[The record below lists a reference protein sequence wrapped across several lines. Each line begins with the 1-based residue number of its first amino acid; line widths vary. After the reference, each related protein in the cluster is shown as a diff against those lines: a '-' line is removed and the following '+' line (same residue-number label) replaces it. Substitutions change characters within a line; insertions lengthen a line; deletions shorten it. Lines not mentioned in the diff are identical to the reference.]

1 MTLVFVAI
9 AAIIGIVL
17 GKIIFGGGNISSEDN
32 VSGALDN
39 SNSSVIDTN
48 EQKIAQLTKQLNE
61 SSSQAKQ
68 IKEKYESLLNQ
79 SKEQIIQLNDKLKSA
94 MNGGIDDVV
103 NQQLKE
109 VETLQKKNSE
119 LEQEL
124 QKVEELKSKIQSFES
139 EIANIEKLKS
149 KIKSLE
155 EDNDDL
161 EDDLDDAK
169 KKLRKKEQECSE
181 LQIEMD
187 KASRE
192 IKRFQEDLAT
202 ANEQLEDKSKELA
215 LKMESLSFVKEI
227 LTAEKTKDASISK
240 LYSKVDGIREY
251 ISEELKDVL
260 GDIIDLN
267 ANVNEALFGNGLD
280 RWAVTAKK
288 SWISGKISVAFVG
301 EFSAGKTSIV
311 NRILSQDDPNVPRL
325 PVSAKATTAIP
336 TYISGGKGVY
346 YQFVTPNNELKSISE
361 GTFKKVTKEV
371 LDQVEGVSALIQ
383 YFVMTYKN
391 PNLDKMSILDTPGF
405 NSNDKEDAERTIE
418 VINECDALFWVFDVN
433 AGTVNRSSID
443 LIKKHLTKPLYI
455 VINKVDTKAKS
466 EVDKVEQLI
475 RKTLTDA
482 KLKIQGFIRF
492 SSRAPLSD
500 IMNPIKSIQHDSDK
514 ENYIG
519 TLLQALNVWQI
530 EQNNDVRKSQK
541 EADNIRRQS
550 ENLVQKYNNAMN
562 VLARDCETVSSI
574 PQYNSRWLREDDYR
588 MSQEEYQEMIE
599 LLDQIKDQHTDNLC
613 SLYNQQMEKVQEF
626 ENAWTNLE
634 EEKDK
639 WKRLSDCIKILQKKV
654 NDLKKM

>member
-1 MTLVFVAI
+1 MDVMTLVFVAI

-39 SNSSVIDTN
+39 SNSSVNDAN

-79 SKEQIIQLNDKLKSA
+79 SKEQIIQLNDKLNSA
-94 MNGGIDDVV
+94 MNSGIDDVV

-124 QKVEELKSKIQSFES
+124 QKVEELKSKILSFES

-251 ISEELKDVL
+251 ISEELKAVL

-311 NRILSQDDPNVPRL
+311 NLS
-325 PVSAKATTAIP
+325 
-336 TYISGGKGVY
+336 
-346 YQFVTPNNELKSISE
+346 
-361 GTFKKVTKEV
+361 
-371 LDQVEGVSALIQ
+371 LIH
-383 YFVMTYKN
+383 
-391 PNLDKMSILDTPGF
+391 I
-405 NSNDKEDAERTIE
+405 
-418 VINECDALFWVFDVN
+418 
-433 AGTVNRSSID
+433 
-443 LIKKHLTKPLYI
+443 
-455 VINKVDTKAKS
+455 
-466 EVDKVEQLI
+466 
-475 RKTLTDA
+475 
-482 KLKIQGFIRF
+482 
-492 SSRAPLSD
+492 
-500 IMNPIKSIQHDSDK
+500 
-514 ENYIG
+514 
-519 TLLQALNVWQI
+519 
-530 EQNNDVRKSQK
+530 
-541 EADNIRRQS
+541 
-550 ENLVQKYNNAMN
+550 
-562 VLARDCETVSSI
+562 
-574 PQYNSRWLREDDYR
+574 
-588 MSQEEYQEMIE
+588 
-599 LLDQIKDQHTDNLC
+599 
-613 SLYNQQMEKVQEF
+613 
-626 ENAWTNLE
+626 
-634 EEKDK
+634 
-639 WKRLSDCIKILQKKV
+639 
-654 NDLKKM
+654 